1 MSDQKLKFGQRVG
14 KFFKDIRMEIKKV
27 IWPTRK
33 QLINNTIIV
42 FIACIAIGIV
52 IWGADTLLGY
62 IFSAVFGQ

>member
-1 MSDQKLKFGQRVG
+1 
-14 KFFKDIRMEIKKV
+14 MEIKKV